1 MVFGERP
8 GMCGMMMI
16 GPWQYLK
23 FVLMVAV
30 VHVFQ
35 SFSTVQLQSPSGAC
49 LADSAFFPL
58 FFSLWAKSVCVCVV
72 CGRERASVCVCV
84 LAQSI
89 TRMAIKPMTLIGRAR
104 SIQRGQRGDGAP
116 KRGYGHVVKK
126 VVFLFFG
133 YFFVLGNEGTD
144 ARRNET

>member
-1 MVFGERP
+1 MARVSL
-8 GMCGMMMI
+8 I
-16 GPWQYLK
+16 L
-23 FVLMVAV
+23 L
-30 VHVFQ
+30 
-35 SFSTVQLQSPSGAC
+35 SFH
-49 LADSAFFPL
+49 
-58 FFSLWAKSVCVCVV
+58 FFSLYGLKACVCVCGVWE
-72 CGRERASVCVCV
+72 RESERVCVCV

-126 VVFLFFG
+126 VVFSFLAIF
-133 YFFVLGNEGTD
+133 LCLEIEGTD